1 MYLYDL
7 IGRFLFQPLLLL
19 LYCTLYK
26 QLHCTTVHYHV
37 LAWHTFCQCAMQ
49 PLAKKK
55 MEKFNRKRGKETVVN
70 ETCHQ
75 WDNIEGN
82 FISKK
87 MERNWHVFTITL
99 EIPPNLVLVIWNLNK
114 LIIRFSHSSSN
125 FMDNFKCLK
134 YWILLSFWDHLYSNE
149 VFSF

>member
-1 MYLYDL
+1 MGLSILWAFLFATRVCISLPIFLLNPNWSLIFSESHMYLYDL
-7 IGRFLFQPLLLL
+7 IGRFLFQPLLLS

-55 MEKFNRKRGKETVVN
+55 MEKFNRKRGKEAVVI

-87 MERNWHVFTITL
+87 IERNWHVFTITL
-99 EIPPNLVLVIWNLNK
+99 
-114 LIIRFSHSSSN
+114 
-125 FMDNFKCLK
+125 
-134 YWILLSFWDHLYSNE
+134 
-149 VFSF
+149 